1 MIESGDAAPDFALE
15 DSLGRMRRLSDYAGK
30 RIVLFFYPKDMT
42 PGCTQEVC
50 GFRDHFGAYTQEGLE
65 LLGVSLDS
73 SESHEEFAR
82 QYNLPF
88 TLLSDASGKASK
100 DYGTYVERT
109 TEGKKSCG
117 ILRTTFI
124 INAEGQ
130 IEKIFRDVNVDSHAL
145 DVLQTLHSSGHPDS
159 AL

>member
-1 MIESGDAAPDFALE
+1 MVKSGEAAPDFVLK
-15 DSLGRMRRLSDYAGK
+15 DSLGRERKLSDYAGK

-42 PGCTQEVC
+42 PGCTKEAC
-50 GFRDHFGAYTQEGLE
+50 GFRDHFGAYTHEGLE
-65 LLGVSLDS
+65 LLGVSLDT

-88 TLLSDASGKASK
+88 TLLSDVNGKAAK
-100 DYGTYVERT
+100 DYGTYVEKII
-109 TEGKKSCG
+109 EGEKSWG

-130 IEKIFRDVNVDSHAL
+130 VEKVFRDVNVDSHAL
-145 DVLQTLHSSGHPDS
+145 DVLQELHSPNRSDS
-159 AL
+159 VL